1 MKSQMD
7 APAYYTSIEVARLLG
22 LGVRSVQL
30 MVDRGE
36 LQGWKTSGGHRRI
49 SSESVD
55 RWMADN
61 RVPSRSPSQ
70 SYAAPTPGV
79 PRVLLVEDSAYYQ
92 NVVSLL
98 IKQFRSD
105 VELHIA
111 DDGIAGL
118 AMYGRLQP
126 QVLIVDI
133 LLPGI
138 DGATLIASLRTHPQ
152 FSASELIVITSL
164 DEAQRAP
171 FEFALAGVQVAHK
184 SRLAAELPAFLEASL
199 SKFQPQ
205 QPQQQPASSAGA

>member
-1 MKSQMD
+1 MD

-61 RVPSRSPSQ
+61 RVQAPHRPNGQTSAASAPS
-70 SYAAPTPGV
+70 AP
-79 PRVLLVEDSAYYQ
+79 RILLVEDSAYYQ

-98 IKQFRSD
+98 VRQHSD
-105 VELHIA
+105 VELHVA

-118 AMYGRLQP
+118 AMYGKLQP

-152 FSASELIVITSL
+152 FASSELIVITSL
-164 DEAQRAP
+164 DESQRAP
-171 FEFALAGVQVAHK
+171 YEFALAGVQVAHK
-184 SRLAAELPAFLEASL
+184 SRLAAELPPFLEASL
-199 SKFQPQ
+199 AKFR
-205 QPQQQPASSAGA
+205 AAAAE